1 MRLRRFVESDVD
13 SLAAL
18 HGDPEV
24 MRYIEDPVPREVIV
38 ERTLPEILRGYDE
51 LPAGLGQF
59 VAEEKATGAFLG
71 WFSLRPASSYGLDGG
86 TELGYRLLPSTWGKG
101 YATEGARALV
111 ESGFAR
117 LRLDRI
123 VATTMAV
130 NAGSRR
136 VLEKAGLRHVR
147 TFFADWP
154 DPIPGAEHGDVVYEL
169 TREQWA
175 AARE

>member
-1 MRLRRFVESDVD
+1 MRLRRFVASDVD
-13 SLAAL
+13 SLATL
-18 HGDPEV
+18 HAEPEV
-24 MRYIEDPVPREVIV
+24 MRYIGDPLPREVV
-38 ERTLPEILRGYDE
+38 AARTLPEILRGYDE

-71 WFSLRPASSYGLDGG
+71 WFSLRPADSYGLDGG
-86 TELGYRLLPSTWGKG
+86 TELGYRLLPAAWGQG

-111 ESGFAR
+111 ESGFAE
-117 LRLDRI
+117 LDLERI

-136 VLEKAGLRHVR
+136 VLEKAGLRLVR

-154 DPIPGAEHGDVVYEL
+154 DPLRGAEHGDVVYEL
-169 TREQWA
+169 TREQWL
-175 AARE
+175 ART